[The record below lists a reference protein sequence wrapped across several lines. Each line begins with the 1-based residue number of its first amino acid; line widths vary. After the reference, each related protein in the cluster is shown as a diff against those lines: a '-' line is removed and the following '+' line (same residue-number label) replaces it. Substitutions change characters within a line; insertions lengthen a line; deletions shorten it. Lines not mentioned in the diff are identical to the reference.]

1 MTLLAFR
8 LSSVRGALVGIAAL
22 AVMGPA
28 GAATAPR
35 LAPESAASATSAN
48 ADRTTRPPLQTDL
61 QRRTG
66 LTVTIDDVNPA
77 ALVKGHPLRLT
88 GTVSNDGTT
97 HWQKAQVY
105 LEVGGAPATTRDE
118 LDAFAGEQYVD
129 GTRLIDL
136 RLFDQIGAVR
146 PGETRSYRLRVP
158 FRQLPIDGT
167 PGVYHIGVSVLAGN
181 RDGRDAEADAVT
193 STLVPLLPTHSHSGF
208 HPTSVATV
216 LPLTAPVLRQNNG
229 NFLDDRLTNT
239 LSAGGRLR
247 NVLKFARRAPP
258 DSLQI
263 VLDPALRSA
272 VEAMSNGYVVQ
283 TLSQTARGRP
293 GQKGAGQRQAASWLH
308 KLSAVGRRQ
317 HVSLSMWGAP
327 DPSVLAA
334 NHMPGVAKSAVAA
347 SRTYAISKS
356 LDTAV
361 VGWPPGGFSTRLGLS
376 LMRRAGTSVQ
386 VVDERSLTRLPA
398 GGSGYP
404 PAVVNVPTRGGP
416 LTAEV
421 TRGDVAGTPLSAHTS
436 VLEIRQRLLAEA
448 TVRSLLHDPQAR
460 SVIFALPS
468 NWNPGLSGMTADLA
482 DAFQLSAL
490 RPATVAGIA
499 ARAAPTTYT
508 GPIEV
513 PLQLSAYPSRVL
525 RAVAKLRHNGRVLTS
540 LLTRGTAATEL
551 LDQRLGVAGSSAW
564 RNQPRAATAMLKEQA
579 AAFAHQIGKVTVTG
593 PAFVALS
600 SATGRFPLTVT
611 NGLHVPIRV
620 GVNVHP
626 LNPALRVNSIDS
638 LALAAGQRRDVQVV
652 SHARGSGLT
661 QVRVRLATPNHRL
674 FGARWS
680 FNVRATQFGVVIWIF
695 MGAGGAVLF
704 GAAGLRI
711 YRRIRDSRRG
721 RSASATPAAP

>member
-1 MTLLAFR
+1 VTLVAVR
-8 LSSVRGALVGIAAL
+8 LSSVCAAL
-22 AVMGPA
+22 AGMAALTMTSPV
-28 GAATAPR
+28 GASAAP
-35 LAPESAASATSAN
+35 LAPKSTASVAAVDIAPTAR
-48 ADRTTRPPLQTDL
+48 APQQTEL

-66 LTVTIDDVNPA
+66 LTVTIDDVEPA

-97 HWQKAQVY
+97 HWEQAQVY
-105 LEVGGAPATTRDE
+105 LEVGGTPATTRDE
-118 LDAFAGEQYVD
+118 LNAFATQEYVN

-146 PGETRSYRLRVP
+146 PGEAKSYRLKVP
-158 FRQLPIDGT
+158 FRQLPIEGT

-181 RDGRDAEADAVT
+181 REGRDAEADAIANTVI
-193 STLVPLLPTHSHSGF
+193 PLLPTRSHSRF
-208 HPTSVATV
+208 RPTSVATL

-229 NFLDDRLTNT
+229 NFIDDRLRNA

-258 DSLQI
+258 NTLQV
-263 VLDPALRSA
+263 VLDPALRDA

-293 GQKGAGQRQAASWLH
+293 GRKGTGQRQAASWLR

-317 HVSLSMWGAP
+317 HVSLLMWGAP

-334 NHMPGVAKSAVAA
+334 NHIPGVAKSAVEA
-347 SRTYAISKS
+347 SRTYAISTS

-361 VGWPPGGFSTRLGLS
+361 VGWQPRGFSTRPGLAV
-376 LMRRAGTSVQ
+376 MRRSGTSVEI
-386 VVDERSLTRLPA
+386 VDERSLTQLSA
-398 GGSGYP
+398 GDSGYP
-404 PAVVNVPTRGGP
+404 PAVVSVPTHGGP
-416 LTAEV
+416 LTAAV
-421 TRGDVAGTPLSAHTS
+421 SRGDVAGAPLTAHTS
-436 VLEIRQRLLAEA
+436 ALELRQRVLAEA
-448 TVRSLLHDPQAR
+448 TVRSLVHDRQAR
-460 SVIFALPS
+460 RVIVALPF

-482 DAFQLSAL
+482 DAYQLSVL
-490 RPATVAGIA
+490 RPATVAGISE
-499 ARAAPTTYT
+499 RTTPTPYR
-508 GPIEV
+508 GPLRV
-513 PLQLSAYPSRVL
+513 PAQLSAYPAQVL
-525 RAVAKLRHNGRVLTS
+525 RAIVTLRHNGRVLTS
-540 LLTRGTAATEL
+540 LLTRGTAATVL
-551 LDQRLGVAGSSAW
+551 LNQRLGVAGSSAW
-564 RNQPRAATAMLKEQA
+564 RNLPRIATAMLQEQA
-579 AAFAHQIGKVTVTG
+579 AAFAHQIAKVTVTG

-620 GVNVHP
+620 GVKVHP
-626 LNPALRVNSIDS
+626 LNPALQVNSIDS

-711 YRRIRDSRRG
+711 YRRIRNSRG
-721 RSASATPAAP
+721 SSSASASPAAP